1 MAAQERWYNEDGLTV
16 RFGARPTDEDE
27 NVASQP
33 STAGKVQEIVL
44 KSRDATDIP
53 ITDATSEAAGE
64 FANSAFIPAN
74 ATVIR
79 VRVKADVA
87 LTSGGAAS
95 LLIGT
100 YTIDA
105 STGQLVAVDVDGIL
119 AAADNA
125 LADLNTDGELIERNR
140 DNATAAQLGE
150 TTVGSVAVVVALA
163 VDTAVYTAGA
173 LTVTIEYAE
182 QG

>member
-1 MAAQERWYNEDGLTV
+1 MTAQERWYNQDGLTV

-33 STAGKVQEIVL
+33 STAGKIQEIVL

-53 ITDATSEAAGE
+53 IVDATGEDAGE
-64 FANSAFIPAN
+64 FANSAFIPAF
-74 ATVIR
+74 ATVIG
-79 VRVKADVA
+79 VRIKSDTG
-87 LTSGGAAS
+87 LTSAGAAS
-95 LLIGT
+95 LLVGA

-105 STGQLVAVDVDGIL
+105 VTGQLVAVDVDGFV

-125 LADLNTDGELIERNR
+125 LSDLDADGEILEL
-140 DNATAAQLGE
+140 DKSAAAALLGKV
-150 TTVGSVAVVVALA
+150 TVGSEKVVVALA

-173 LTVTIEYAE
+173 LTVTLEYTQ

>member
-1 MAAQERWYNEDGLTV
+1 MAAQERWYNQDGLTV
-16 RFGARPTDEDE
+16 RFGARPSDEDE

-33 STAGKVQEIVL
+33 STAGKIQEIVL

-53 ITDATSEAAGE
+53 LNDATGEAAGE
-64 FANSAFIPAN
+64 FANSAFIPAD
-74 ATVIR
+74 ATVIG
-79 VRVKADVA
+79 VRIKSDTG

-95 LLIGT
+95 LLVGA

-105 STGQLVAVDVDGIL
+105 ASGQLVAVDADGFV

-125 LADLNTDGELIERNR
+125 IADLDADGETLSL
-140 DNATAAQLGE
+140 DKSAAAALLGKAS
-150 TTVGSVAVVVALA
+150 VGSAAVVVALA

-173 LTVTIEYAE
+173 LTVTIEYTH

>member
-1 MAAQERWYNEDGLTV
+1 MAAQERWYNQDGLTV
-16 RFGARPTDEDE
+16 RFGARPSDEDE

-33 STAGKVQEIVL
+33 STAGKIQEIVL

-53 ITDATSEAAGE
+53 IDDATGEAAGE

-74 ATVIR
+74 ATVIG
-79 VRVKADVA
+79 VRVKADTG

-95 LLIGT
+95 LKVGA

-105 STGQLVAVDVDGIL
+105 STGQLVEVDADGFV

-125 LADLNTDGELIERNR
+125 LSDLDADGEIVEF
-140 DNATAAQLGE
+140 DKSANAALLGKV
-150 TTVGSVAVVVALA
+150 TVGSEKVVVALA

-173 LTVTIEYAE
+173 LTVTIEYTH